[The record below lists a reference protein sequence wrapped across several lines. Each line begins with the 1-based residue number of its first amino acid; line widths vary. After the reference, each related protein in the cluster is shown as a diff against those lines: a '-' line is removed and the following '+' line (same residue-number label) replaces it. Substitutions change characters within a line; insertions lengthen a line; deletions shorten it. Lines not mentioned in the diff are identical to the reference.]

1 MSEGTPVAVVT
12 GGSAGI
18 GAAVSLELE
27 SRGYMVIIADVQS
40 PLEDPTASRTWFQ
53 CDVTSDED
61 WAALKEHI
69 SSTFGRC
76 DVVVN
81 NAYAILRKPAH
92 VMEPSEWRYQQDV
105 LVGQVHRSLYYL
117 HDLLTCGHLPSI
129 INISSVHSRLTDPLH
144 SAYAAAKG
152 AVEAVTRQ
160 LAVEYG
166 PWLRVNCVV
175 PGAILTDAWSG
186 FDEKVLA
193 EVASRSPL
201 KRMGTPADIAK
212 VVGFLVSTDAAFVTG
227 AALVVDGGWTLSKAL
242 SL

>member
-1 MSEGTPVAVVT
+1 MTEVKPVAVVT

-18 GAAVSLELE
+18 GAAIGVELLA
-27 SRGYMVIIADVQS
+27 RGYEVVLADIQS
-40 PLEDPTASRTWFQ
+40 PPESDPSSRFWFK

-61 WAALKEHI
+61 WVALREHLAT
-69 SSTFGRC
+69 SLGRC

-81 NAYAILRKPAH
+81 NAYAILRKQAH
-92 VMEPSEWRYQQDV
+92 LMEPSEWQYQHDV
-105 LVGQVHRSLYYL
+105 LAGQVHRSLYYL
-117 HDLLTCGHLPSI
+117 HDLLMRGTDPSI
-129 INISSVHSRLTDPLH
+129 VNISSIHTQITDPLH

-175 PGAILTDAWSG
+175 PGAILTNAWSG
-186 FDEKVLA
+186 FDEKVLV
-193 EVASRSPL
+193 EVAERTPL
-201 KRMGTPADIAK
+201 KRMGQPKDVADA
-212 VVGFLVSTDAAFVTG
+212 VGFLVSPKASFVTG
-227 AALVVDGGWTLSKAL
+227 ALLVVDGGWTLTKAQ